1 MIMNRKEKKLREQN
15 EFMQDMIASLEDLK
29 AGRVKELK

>member
-1 MIMNRKEKKLREQN
+1 MSMNKKEKKILEQN
-15 EFMQDMIASLEDLK
+15 EFLKDMIESIEDLK

>member
-1 MIMNRKEKKLREQN
+1 MNKKECVLREQN
-15 EFMQDMIASLEDLK
+15 EFLQDMIASLEDLK